1 MVAQG
6 GFDQSDMNTSDMQKT
21 AFDSVDMRTPIS
33 EPVIA
38 ELLRDFAI
46 AVGKQRLVD
55 AADKVAESLVDLGIE
70 TYGDL
75 RSATYQM
82 YVDHCGVKPIDAGR
96 LVAHFA
102 PPEKVENVAVAPR
115 GVTQGVRAK
124 MRFVAT
130 NRVVGPDQ
138 GHENDADHVDM
149 HNDEYLQRS
158 EDSGAVGGEER
169 SASQPPGTPALQG
182 TNPGPEAADNINMGD
197 VAGTEDQVY
206 TDVVLWTRRSV

>member
-6 GFDQSDMNTSDMQKT
+6 GFDQSDMDTAGMRKT
-21 AFDSVDMRTPIS
+21 AFDTVDMNTPIS

-38 ELLRDFAI
+38 ELLRNFAV

-55 AADKVAESLVDLGIE
+55 AADKVAESLVELGVE

-102 PPEKVENVAVAPR
+102 PPENYSEK
-115 GVTQGVRAK
+115 GV
-124 MRFVAT
+124 
-130 NRVVGPDQ
+130 
-138 GHENDADHVDM
+138 GHHHGRIV
-149 HNDEYLQRS
+149 
-158 EDSGAVGGEER
+158 
-169 SASQPPGTPALQG
+169 P
-182 TNPGPEAADNINMGD
+182 
-197 VAGTEDQVY
+197 
-206 TDVVLWTRRSV
+206 